1 VLSCRS
7 CEDFLRFLKR
17 LLFDLIGTSV
27 SVCCRRGKL
36 NCRLILFHI
45 ISDRG
50 VVVDSSKVDAISKW
64 ETLKLV
70 TEIRSLLSL
79 GGYYRKFIDGF
90 SKLVLPLTQLICKGK
105 AL

>member
-1 VLSCRS
+1 M
-7 CEDFLRFLKR
+7 
-17 LLFDLIGTSV
+17 
-27 SVCCRRGKL
+27 